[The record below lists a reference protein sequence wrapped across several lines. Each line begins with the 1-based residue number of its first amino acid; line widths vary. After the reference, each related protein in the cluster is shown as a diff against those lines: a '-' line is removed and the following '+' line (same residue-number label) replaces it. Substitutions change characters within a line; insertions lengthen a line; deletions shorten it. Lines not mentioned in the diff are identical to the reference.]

1 MPPPEEVYR
10 ENELLKQELAVLRQE
25 LAWCKAQIFGPGK
38 SETLDRLQTVLP
50 LADSP
55 SPAPVKTATVVYE
68 RRVAPTEKRPL
79 PAEAFKD
86 VPVKETVVIEPPEVR
101 AQPEAFERI
110 GEERTFELD
119 VVPPQ
124 VFKREIIRPKYRHKT
139 DRAMPPVLAAAPARP
154 VTGGYASAGL
164 LAWVALSKYVDHVP
178 LYRLEKQSAR
188 WGAKLSRQTMADW
201 IRITAEWLEPIYK
214 QMHRRLLEGRYLQV
228 DETPI
233 RCNDPD
239 EKRGGTT
246 EGWMWVI
253 SRPND
258 DVVFDWRLSRRH
270 GELTS
275 LIEGFRGLLQSDGY
289 AAYESYAKAHPE
301 VTWLACWAHCRRRFY
316 AARDQAPKAV
326 HFVLRII
333 GWFYECEQLWSEKA
347 LTESNLRRH
356 RTKHYTRKLYW
367 LKKVALGLRERALP
381 RSDLYKACD
390 YLLRF
395 WTPLTEHLNH
405 GITKL
410 DTNVVG
416 NCIRPSAIGK
426 KNFLFIGH
434 PDAGQRSA
442 IIYSIVVSCQR
453 RGIDPLAYL
462 RDVLTRLPTM
472 TTRDDLTSLTPALW
486 QPAR

>member
-178 LYRLEKQSAR
+178 LY
-188 WGAKLSRQTMADW
+188 
-201 IRITAEWLEPIYK
+201 
-214 QMHRRLLEGRYLQV
+214 
-228 DETPI
+228 
-233 RCNDPD
+233 
-239 EKRGGTT
+239 
-246 EGWMWVI
+246 
-253 SRPND
+253 
-258 DVVFDWRLSRRH
+258 
-270 GELTS
+270 
-275 LIEGFRGLLQSDGY
+275 
-289 AAYESYAKAHPE
+289 
-301 VTWLACWAHCRRRFY
+301 
-316 AARDQAPKAV
+316 
-326 HFVLRII
+326 
-333 GWFYECEQLWSEKA
+333 
-347 LTESNLRRH
+347 
-356 RTKHYTRKLYW
+356 
-367 LKKVALGLRERALP
+367 
-381 RSDLYKACD
+381 
-390 YLLRF
+390 
-395 WTPLTEHLNH
+395 
-405 GITKL
+405 
-410 DTNVVG
+410 
-416 NCIRPSAIGK
+416 
-426 KNFLFIGH
+426 
-434 PDAGQRSA
+434 AG
-442 IIYSIVVSCQR
+442 
-453 RGIDPLAYL
+453 RGIK
-462 RDVLTRLPTM
+462 RLMPGHGLC
-472 TTRDDLTSLTPALW
+472 RVA
-486 QPAR
+486 